1 MTKTHITSINV
12 EDIFKD
18 NFVDYGKEVIKN
30 RALPDIRDGQKPV
43 QRNSLYEFFESNATS
58 KRQPVK
64 IARLSGSIIGKWH
77 PHGDKAVEEAI
88 VKMSQEWKNTVP
100 LIYIKGN
107 NGSIYGDP
115 AAAGRYIEGRTTPAG
130 DTLGELLGPD
140 IVPYEYNYDDSE
152 QLPSIL
158 PAQIPV
164 LLLNGA
170 TGIAVGQT
178 CYIPT
183 HNAAEVMDTVIAY
196 IRNPKIKT
204 EELMTIL
211 KGPDFPTGGVIIN
224 QDELL
229 QTYAT
234 GKGRI
239 RVRGEMNYNKSEHAW
254 HIFEVPF
261 TKSGSV
267 ESLIEDITLASMEN
281 VDKKGNKKPAK
292 IPGIAQVENHSGKNG
307 IDIKVSL
314 KAGVDPEEIR
324 NQLFARTGLEDTLPF
339 EFKAL
344 NGKRLKRYTLKM
356 YLREYVEYQ
365 QSLLIAKY
373 KRNKL
378 AIENRIEI
386 LTGRIILQNVMNE
399 VIACAKLSNG
409 KSHLE
414 TILMTGEK
422 PKGLKREYHKTVSSF
437 RFTERQAK
445 DIASLP
451 IHRISKMD
459 MQEIVEEGNKLQ
471 RELANT
477 ISMIESDLRRK
488 NEIIKHHELTKSI
501 YNEPRRTRICNEAFA
516 KASAIEVTETPLYI
530 SKDEYNYIRI
540 SEKPFDG
547 AIITTNKSRLGILST
562 DGKMWNIHLENT
574 KPTSGRGTLVNEL
587 LPGVEPVGMLTLPS
601 ENTAL
606 FVYSN
611 GHIKQSKIS
620 DYMTATKAKSVKS
633 GKLKDGVTLVSCIEI
648 PSECNT
654 IKIDNKS
661 FKVSDIPVQGKSANG
676 VKRLP
681 PKDSYDIQL
690 DYEPNQ
696 DIKDINV
703 TESDDTPNA
712 WCIFSEDGTLSF
724 DWDML
729 GAKPE
734 GLYVTDYQSLLTEEL
749 IFVHTDGTAKRVD
762 GSQFEVK
769 TKRTSIKA
777 DKDGMTIMYLAPV
790 SETLEA
796 TFDTNTMKRINVSD
810 ISKQGKT
817 GGGVRAFYHP
827 KHKLVSVSD
836 GNNSTLPIVTLA
848 TQPKPV

>member
-115 AAAGRYIEGRTTPAG
+115 AAAGRYIEGRTTHAG

-204 EELMTIL
+204 EELMAIL

-292 IPGIAQVENHSGKNG
+292 IPGIAQV
-307 IDIKVSL
+307 
-314 KAGVDPEEIR
+314 
-324 NQLFARTGLEDTLPF
+324 
-339 EFKAL
+339 
-344 NGKRLKRYTLKM
+344 
-356 YLREYVEYQ
+356 
-365 QSLLIAKY
+365 
-373 KRNKL
+373 
-378 AIENRIEI
+378 
-386 LTGRIILQNVMNE
+386 
-399 VIACAKLSNG
+399 
-409 KSHLE
+409 
-414 TILMTGEK
+414 
-422 PKGLKREYHKTVSSF
+422 
-437 RFTERQAK
+437 
-445 DIASLP
+445 
-451 IHRISKMD
+451 
-459 MQEIVEEGNKLQ
+459 
-471 RELANT
+471 
-477 ISMIESDLRRK
+477 
-488 NEIIKHHELTKSI
+488 
-501 YNEPRRTRICNEAFA
+501 
-516 KASAIEVTETPLYI
+516 
-530 SKDEYNYIRI
+530 
-540 SEKPFDG
+540 
-547 AIITTNKSRLGILST
+547 
-562 DGKMWNIHLENT
+562 
-574 KPTSGRGTLVNEL
+574 
-587 LPGVEPVGMLTLPS
+587 
-601 ENTAL
+601 
-606 FVYSN
+606 
-611 GHIKQSKIS
+611 
-620 DYMTATKAKSVKS
+620 
-633 GKLKDGVTLVSCIEI
+633 
-648 PSECNT
+648 
-654 IKIDNKS
+654 
-661 FKVSDIPVQGKSANG
+661 
-676 VKRLP
+676 
-681 PKDSYDIQL
+681 
-690 DYEPNQ
+690 
-696 DIKDINV
+696 
-703 TESDDTPNA
+703 
-712 WCIFSEDGTLSF
+712 
-724 DWDML
+724 
-729 GAKPE
+729 
-734 GLYVTDYQSLLTEEL
+734 
-749 IFVHTDGTAKRVD
+749 
-762 GSQFEVK
+762 
-769 TKRTSIKA
+769 
-777 DKDGMTIMYLAPV
+777 
-790 SETLEA
+790 
-796 TFDTNTMKRINVSD
+796 
-810 ISKQGKT
+810 
-817 GGGVRAFYHP
+817 
-827 KHKLVSVSD
+827 
-836 GNNSTLPIVTLA
+836 
-848 TQPKPV
+848 

>member
-488 NEIIKHHELTKSI
+488 NEIIKHHEMTKSI

-516 KASAIEVTETPLYI
+516 KASAIEVAETPLYI

-540 SEKPFDG
+540 SEKPFEG
-547 AIITTNKSRLGILST
+547 ATITTNKSRLGILSP

-574 KPTSGRGTLVNEL
+574 KPTTGRGTLINE
-587 LPGVEPVGMLTLPS
+587 
-601 ENTAL
+601 

-620 DYMTATKAKSVKS
+620 DYMTATKAKSVTS
-633 GKLKDGVTLVSCIEI
+633 GKLKDGVTLVYCTEI
-648 PSECNT
+648 PSECKS
-654 IKIDNKS
+654 IKIDNKT
-661 FKVSDIPVQGKSANG
+661 FKVSDIPVQGKNANG
-676 VKRLP
+676 VKRLQ
-681 PKDSYDIQL
+681 PKDHYDVQL
-690 DYEPNQ
+690 DYEPTQ
-696 DIKDINV
+696 DMNV
-703 TESDDTPNA
+703 TEDVEAPNA
-712 WCIFSEDGTLSF
+712 WCVFSKDGTLSF

-729 GAKPE
+729 GAKPD
-734 GLYVTDYQSLLTEEL
+734 GLYVTDYQSLITEEL
-749 IFVHTDGTAKRVD
+749 VFVHTDGTAKRVD

-827 KHKLVSVSD
+827 KHKLVSVCD
-836 GNNSTLPIVTLA
+836 GKNSTLPIVTLA